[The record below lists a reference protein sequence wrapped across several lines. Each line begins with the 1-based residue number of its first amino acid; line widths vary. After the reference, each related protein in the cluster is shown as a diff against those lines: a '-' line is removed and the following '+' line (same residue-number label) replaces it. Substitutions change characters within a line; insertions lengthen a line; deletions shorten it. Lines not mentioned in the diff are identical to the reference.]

1 MWSTGWGRKRNTCLL
16 VLFGTKGN
24 TCCELALGDSMEGL
38 LSACTADGFSP
49 AFCKVD
55 SAVRESGRLE
65 GAVAGLCFSGSID
78 LSPIDKHREGV
89 CLEDPVPIALSL
101 GPELSVIFS
110 TTAQGQVGS
119 KSSMYTGI
127 SPSCKDVPERM
138 GDKAYSYTSC
148 SGLPGGGG
156 VFKSECQSSL
166 TSSTSSTLSGFG
178 ELFTEGKI

>member
-1 MWSTGWGRKRNTCLL
+1 M
-16 VLFGTKGN
+16 
-24 TCCELALGDSMEGL
+24 
-38 LSACTADGFSP
+38 
-49 AFCKVD
+49 
-55 SAVRESGRLE
+55 
-65 GAVAGLCFSGSID
+65 GLCFSGPID

-101 GPELSVIFS
+101 GPELSVNFS
-110 TTAQGQVGS
+110 TTVQGRAGP
-119 KSSMYTGI
+119 KSSMYIGT

-156 VFKSECQSSL
+156 VFKSESRSSL